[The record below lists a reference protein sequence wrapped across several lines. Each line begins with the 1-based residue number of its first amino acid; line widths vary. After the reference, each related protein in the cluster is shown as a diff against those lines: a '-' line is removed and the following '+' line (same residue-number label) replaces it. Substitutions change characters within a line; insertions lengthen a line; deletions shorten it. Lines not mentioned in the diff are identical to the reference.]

1 VRPIN
6 QRVTWV
12 RPFKLRGLSTV
23 LVAEVLQLVLIYF
36 VVLLI
41 DQQVTWA
48 ISLQMMLISK
58 LRELFVELELKA

>member
-1 VRPIN
+1 LELKALK
-6 QRVTWV
+6 Q
-12 RPFKLRGLSTV
+12 V
-23 LVAEVLQLVLIYF
+23 LVYF